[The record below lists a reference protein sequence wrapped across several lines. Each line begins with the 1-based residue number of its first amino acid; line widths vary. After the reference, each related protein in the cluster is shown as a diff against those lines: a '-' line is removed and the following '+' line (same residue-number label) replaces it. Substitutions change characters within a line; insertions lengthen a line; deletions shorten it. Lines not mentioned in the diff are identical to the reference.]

1 MTAIQIFSRANC
13 PIADEPANKLIWN
26 YCSAGLLSVGQDEL
40 VILISQCESDG
51 ALPNW
56 HVFNHFQFLYEK
68 AKEGPPLSPMGY
80 SLLAPDS
87 LLGRDNAYGGF
98 LYVRASFQSLEGLL
112 VPPEGVPRLFGL
124 LITKWELPWAR
135 LFPLRLIL
143 RLGAEFRYYPAP
155 LWSERNRQSVYNDIG
170 NTMMKLLCVSGIG
183 KLSHSLC
190 YFHLIIN

>member
-1 MTAIQIFSRANC
+1 M
-13 PIADEPANKLIWN
+13 
-26 YCSAGLLSVGQDEL
+26 GQDEL
-40 VILISQCESDG
+40 VILLSQDG
-51 ALPNW
+51 EGDALPSW

-112 VPPEGVPRLFGL
+112 VPPEGVPRLFGV

-135 LFPLRLIL
+135 LFPLRLLL

-170 NTMMKLLCVSGIG
+170 NTMMKLLCVSVACPATDEGRR
-183 KLSHSLC
+183 
-190 YFHLIIN
+190 N